1 MVLFYCEFIY
11 QCPFNLIDPLF
22 FLFTVRYGDRAPKS
36 IPGRIFG
43 IMWTLTGLVIIS
55 ILIGAIASS
64 LTTVNVEKEIMLYG
78 REVSHIPSRGVVNTL
93 ILMLSNFAGN
103 LHFFFTILMY
113 NFKTASNF
121 CRKKFNLRRL
131 TATSQ

>member
-1 MVLFYCEFIY
+1 MALFYCELID
-11 QCPFNLIDPLF
+11 QCLFNLINPLF
-22 FLFTVRYGDRAPKS
+22 FLCTVRYGDRAPKS

-64 LTTVNVEKEIMLYG
+64 LTTVNVKKEIMLYG

-93 ILMLSNFAGN
+93 ILMLPNFAGN
-103 LHFFFTILMY
+103 FHFFFTILMY
-113 NFKTASNF
+113 NFKIANNF
-121 CRKKFNLRRL
+121 CRKNSTCEDLPP
-131 TATSQ
+131 